1 MTNEKSYIY
10 FTIQHSQRKQFKIG
24 ETGSLE
30 QRQNQLWSNE
40 RMEVSRF
47 ISFDGTKDER
57 LFVEAYLRSKY
68 AGNRNLKHCGLDHFT
83 ARTLNNAKGAE
94 NRFFVYVA
102 EAFALLETIK
112 NKKYNYRVYTGRYT
126 RWQSWQERLEDLI
139 KEE

>member
-1 MTNEKSYIY
+1 MTTEKSYVYI
-10 FTIQHSQRKQFKIG
+10 TAQHSMKRQFKIG
-24 ETGSLE
+24 ETTNME

-40 RMEVSRF
+40 RMETSRF
-47 ISFDGTKDER
+47 ISFDGSKDER

-94 NRFFVYVA
+94 NHFFVYVA

-112 NKKYNYRVYTGRYT
+112 NKKYSYKVYTGRYS
-126 RWQSWQERLEDLI
+126 RWQSYQEQLEDLI
-139 KEE
+139 KKE